1 MKRFLLLAVAALAFV
16 GCNNVFE
23 DEGNSHQMITDLPTL
38 TAAFNGANF
47 TEVVI
52 GDNVEY
58 IGIDA
63 FAECIRLSE
72 VHISDVAAW
81 CNIEYHTQG
90 SNPLTMVLGIRLVFK
105 KYFS

>member
-1 MKRFLLLAVAALAFV
+1 MV
-16 GCNNVFE
+16 E
-23 DEGNSHQMITDLPTL
+23 
-38 TAAFNGANF
+38 
-47 TEVVI
+47 I
-52 GDNVEY
+52 GDSVEY

-81 CNIEYHTQG
+81 CNIKYHTQG
-90 SNPLTMVLGIRLVFK
+90 SNPLTMVLGIRLGFK

>member
-1 MKRFLLLAVAALAFV
+1 MKRFLLLAVAALMFV
-16 GCNNVFE
+16 GCNNAFE
-23 DEGNSHQMITDLPTL
+23 DEGNARFEQNTLPTL
-38 TAAFNGANF
+38 TAAFDGANF

-52 GDNVEY
+52 GDSVEY